1 MKNSVLLLA
10 VESDDVHEYDENA
23 NPFWIYDEDLG
34 EGEIIPINKDETMFF
49 KVNSNMSLI
58 QGSLGPFH
66 NNF

>member
-10 VESDDVHEYDENA
+10 VERDDVHEC
-23 NPFWIYDEDLG
+23 PFWIYDEDLG
-34 EGEIIPINKDETMFF
+34 EGKIIPINKDETMFF